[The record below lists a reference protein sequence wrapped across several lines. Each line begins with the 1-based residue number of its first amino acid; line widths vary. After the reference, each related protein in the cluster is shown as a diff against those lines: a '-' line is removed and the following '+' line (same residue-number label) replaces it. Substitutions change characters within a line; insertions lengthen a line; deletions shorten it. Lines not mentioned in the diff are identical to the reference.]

1 MIKYHSVMTDTW
13 SIVCRRKYI
22 IIYKTSSKYYIIRI
36 MNASVV
42 FDEWNARFCIVSSWL
57 CNTLVKSTHF
67 RHVASGWE
75 RVSPYFSC
83 IYIFK
88 KVNYWGVPPSK
99 LLRSSPFPQL
109 FGDHLKYWSK
119 NKKMNRKIEVICI
132 LRPPPLPGGGG
143 RIFVIWGN
151 WHFVVFDNGF
161 ASYLSL

>member
-22 IIYKTSSKYYIIRI
+22 IIYKTSSKYYIIIRI

-67 RHVASGWE
+67 RHVASGWGGGGQGG
-75 RVSPYFSC
+75 RGFPPTFSHSKDFSC

-88 KVNYWGVPPSK
+88 KVNYWGVPPSPNF
-99 LLRSSPFPQL
+99 LGTIQ
-109 FGDHLKYWSK
+109 
-119 NKKMNRKIEVICI
+119 NIEVKIRKWTGK
-132 LRPPPLPGGGG
+132 LKLYVYYAPPPPRGGGG
-143 RIFVIWGN
+143 
-151 WHFVVFDNGF
+151 
-161 ASYLSL
+161 